1 MKRKSLLIKVLTVI
15 FCLGFFAQV
24 NAQGRGAS
32 TLTWTDRGPN
42 NIGGPIRAVV
52 FDKSDASGNTLIAG
66 AMAGGLWRS
75 ENLGFTWTR
84 IAMGDKVINVS
95 TLIQTSDKSTYAG
108 TGNIDLSMPGTGL
121 YKSTDGVTFD
131 LVSGTTGFDYINDL
145 AVIGNNLYVATED
158 GLMYFDGSTW
168 TTASSDGV
176 QLTGTAYEV
185 KTAANGLTIAFVNG
199 LAYVS
204 TDGSAAG
211 FKCASTQE
219 GSGSSIINPTQLPKN
234 DIARMAFAISPS
246 DNNVIYATASVAS
259 NTTTNGKFAGAYRSL
274 DKGANWEVI
283 LPGGSVEYD
292 LFADGSGVQQ
302 GNNAQQVLVDP
313 TNPNRVYVGCINMY
327 QGDYV
332 QSGLFS
338 WNGGPISFSTV
349 SSELPVYLPAF
360 HRDYA
365 LSHVG
370 NNIAVATDGGLFL
383 STNVNQTWSA
393 IHRYMGITL
402 ANGIGYN
409 SYGHLITGTF
419 RNGIQYI
426 GDGANA
432 DDFSYEIYSS
442 RQEGT
447 GYDQMI
453 SNLNNDVFFMNSGS
467 TYKRTDDKAVS
478 YSNTFLG
485 SFSSTTVTGAKMLL
499 WESIN
504 DPASHD
510 TITYKIAENDT
521 IMVGDVRYIRS
532 NTASFPF
539 PITTDVELHYGD
551 SVVTVDPVQS
561 KYFIGWADSVYMSK
575 NLSKFKETPVWF
587 GLASVKSNTVKSL
600 AVSTDGNVLFVGL
613 NNGMILRVNNLK
625 NVYTA
630 AQAKLVANGGV
641 VVVDTIVSDVVLPE
655 LAGRSITSISVD
667 PKNTNHVIFTVDGT
681 GNNFVFKSS
690 NANSAAPSFVSIQ
703 NNLPKVAAY
712 ASLIEMNNSTSL
724 FIGTANGLYTSSN
737 SGADWAFEAAMGEVK
752 ITEIKQQKVVFP
764 AMPLATRIPNVPVVW
779 FPGTTNYGVI
789 YVSTYGRGVWESKNY
804 VGINDTPSSE
814 FTVAKGQLMI
824 SPNPVVSTM
833 KISAKING
841 LSDVK
846 LYDLSGKVV
855 YSAKVYFNGNNGE
868 MTIDGLNRG
877 TYVVEVQ
884 NQTFRATGKIVVIK

>member
-1 MKRKSLLIKVLTVI
+1 MKRKSLLINVLTVI

-84 IAMGDKVINVS
+84 LAMDNKVINVS
-95 TLIQTSDKSTYAG
+95 TLIQTADKSTYAG
-108 TGNIDLSMPGTGL
+108 TGIIDLSMPGSGL
-121 YKSTDGVTFD
+121 YKSTDGVNFS
-131 LVSGTTGFDYINDL
+131 LVSGTTGFSYINDL
-145 AVIGNNLYVATED
+145 SVNGNNLYVATED

-168 TTASSDGV
+168 SVATSGGT
-176 QLTGTAYEV
+176 QLTGIAYEV

-204 TDGSAAG
+204 TNGSASG
-211 FKCASTQE
+211 FQCVSTQE
-219 GSGSSIINPTQLPKN
+219 GVGSAIVNPTMLPKN
-234 DIARMAFAISPS
+234 DIARMAFAIAPT
-246 DNNVIYATASVAS
+246 DNNILYATASVAS
-259 NTTTNGKFAGAYRSL
+259 ATTTNGKFAGAWRSL
-274 DKGANWEVI
+274 DKGASWEVI
-283 LPGGSVEYD
+283 LPGSSVDFD
-292 LFADGSGVQQ
+292 LFVDGAGTQQ

-313 TNPNRVYVGCINMY
+313 TNANRVFIGCINMY

-332 QSGLFS
+332 QAGLYS

-365 LSHVG
+365 VSHVG
-370 NNIAVATDGGLFL
+370 NNIAVATDGGLFI

-402 ANGIGYN
+402 ANGVGYN
-409 SYGHLITGTF
+409 SFGHLITGTF

-432 DDFSYEIYSS
+432 DDFSYEIYSGS
-442 RQEGT
+442 QAGT
-447 GYDQMI
+447 GYDQII
-453 SNLNNDVFFMNSGS
+453 SSLNNEIFFMNSGS
-467 TYKRTDDKAVS
+467 TYKRTDDKTAS
-478 YSNTFLG
+478 FSNTFLG
-485 SFSSTTVTGAKMLL
+485 TFSSNAVTGAKMLL

-510 TITYKIAENDT
+510 SITYKIAESDT
-521 IMVGDVRYIRS
+521 IKVGDVRYIRS
-532 NTASFPF
+532 NTAIFPF
-539 PITTDVELHYGD
+539 PVTTNEELVYGD
-551 SVVTVDPVQS
+551 SLVTVDPVQS
-561 KYFIGWADSVYMSK
+561 KYFLGWSDSVYMAK
-575 NLSKFKETPVWF
+575 NMSKFKETPVWY
-587 GLASVKSNTVKSL
+587 GLALVKPNVVKSL
-600 AVSTDGNVLFVGL
+600 AVSTDGNILFVGL
-613 NNGMILRVNNLK
+613 NNGMVLRVSNLK
-625 NVYTA
+625 DVYTV

-641 VVVDTIVSDVVLPE
+641 VVVDTVVNDVMMPE

-667 PKNTNHVIFTVDGT
+667 PRNTNHVIFTADGT
-681 GNNFVFKSS
+681 GNNFVFKST
-690 NANSAAPSFVSIQ
+690 NANSAAPTFASIQ
-703 NNLPKVAAY
+703 NNLPKIAAFS
-712 ASLIEMNNSTSL
+712 SLIEMNNSTAL
-724 FIGTANGLYTSSN
+724 FVGTAQGLYTSN
-737 SGADWAFEAAMGEVK
+737 NGGTDWTLESAMGEVK
-752 ITEIKQQKVVFP
+752 VTEIKQQKVVYP

-789 YVSTYGRGVWESKNY
+789 YVSTYGRGVWESKNF
-804 VGINDTPSSE
+804 VGINEQPSNDL
-814 FTVAKGQLMI
+814 TVVKGQLKI
-824 SPNPVVSTM
+824 TPNPVVNTM

-855 YSAKVYFNGNNGE
+855 YAAKVYFNGTNAE
-868 MTIDGLNRG
+868 MTINGVNAG

-884 NQTFRATGKIVVIK
+884 NNTFRSTGKIVVVK